1 MILPDTIEKIRE
13 KAFANGR
20 FISLTIPDSVKEI
33 GAEAFCNCAD
43 LRYLYFPS
51 GIRVFPAGL
60 FSGCT
65 RLDTIEI
72 GEGVEEIAKG
82 AMKGCPSLRR
92 VWIPASVTQIGEDLF
107 EEGSSVT
114 ICGQA
119 GSYAEAYAAQNDIP
133 FSETIDQEP
142 TPQQKEVIYDGV
154 RYIYQKDSDS
164 YYASGFLGNVGS
176 DLEIPRTVN
185 GKPVTGI
192 GKEAFKA
199 CHKLKSI
206 HIPGTVK
213 NIGDQAFAQCVFLEK
228 AILEPGVASLGESVF
243 WGCEDLKN
251 VSLPDSVTAM
261 GKSTFSGCR
270 SFESVRLSAGMT
282 TIPAYTFF
290 GASYHVGYGPLK
302 IPEGVT
308 AIEEGA
314 FSNFLVKEVTL
325 PKTLKKIGKEAFLSA
340 SVDKLVIPDSVTS
353 LGEEVFSLME
363 TNSLQLGRGIKIIPK
378 GAFDTFQGSMESYA
392 IPDTVSRIMDRAFYN
407 TRLRRIS
414 IPASVNY
421 IIKNAFSENPDLTLF
436 VQKGSVGERY
446 AKFMNIPYDNG
457 NMDAAVVTK
466 DGIRYQYNSNTQ
478 TYKIIKGD
486 EGLLGE
492 VIIPERINGKIVDAI
507 DRNAFQNCEKVAS
520 ITLPETIK
528 QIGAGAFRRCGL
540 KTIHLPETMLEIPPS
555 LASGCINLRSVRL
568 PEKLKVIGDNAFFHT
583 GLTAI
588 EFPPYLEEIGSSAF
602 AQSVDLQ
609 VQQIPDTVTR
619 LGEGVFEFCDSIKEM
634 HFPGSIKTLPGSTF
648 SFCDNLEKIWIEDGV
663 EEITEDSVG
672 NLFDRCPKL
681 TEIHI
686 ADSVRSIEGKMDAEN
701 CIIYGFTGSKAEAFC
716 LESGIS
722 FISVGTAVLKL
733 PEPKVKIRNGNN
745 IILGQEGWS
754 NNADFFDYV
763 LTKDKDFPQT
773 GNYLQ
778 KKEKLRVQEYE
789 FRLLDRGTY
798 YLFLR
803 AGRTVEETGE
813 TEYTDWVEAQAD
825 IRFSPA
831 PSKIKKVTVKGSAV
845 TVQIDSSAR
854 ADGYGIVLAR
864 GRSKVGGAKYLQPE
878 GIWYATK
885 NNHSTVYTFK
895 NVKNAN
901 YCVLAR
907 AWQKTDTGEN
917 AYSQWSGYSKI
928 IRVRNNK

>member
-1 MILPDTIEKIRE
+1 M
-13 KAFANGR
+13 
-20 FISLTIPDSVKEI
+20 
-33 GAEAFCNCAD
+33 
-43 LRYLYFPS
+43 YFP
-51 GIRVFPAGL
+51 L
-60 FSGCT
+60 
-65 RLDTIEI
+65 
-72 GEGVEEIAKG
+72 
-82 AMKGCPSLRR
+82 
-92 VWIPASVTQIGEDLF
+92 
-107 EEGSSVT
+107 
-114 ICGQA
+114 
-119 GSYAEAYAAQNDIP
+119 
-133 FSETIDQEP
+133 
-142 TPQQKEVIYDGV
+142 
-154 RYIYQKDSDS
+154 
-164 YYASGFLGNVGS
+164 
-176 DLEIPRTVN
+176 
-185 GKPVTGI
+185 
-192 GKEAFKA
+192 
-199 CHKLKSI
+199 
-206 HIPGTVK
+206 
-213 NIGDQAFAQCVFLEK
+213 
-228 AILEPGVASLGESVF
+228 
-243 WGCEDLKN
+243 
-251 VSLPDSVTAM
+251 
-261 GKSTFSGCR
+261 
-270 SFESVRLSAGMT
+270 
-282 TIPAYTFF
+282 
-290 GASYHVGYGPLK
+290 
-302 IPEGVT
+302 
-308 AIEEGA
+308 
-314 FSNFLVKEVTL
+314 
-325 PKTLKKIGKEAFLSA
+325 AFLSA

-457 NMDAAVVTK
+457 NMDAAAVTK

-507 DRNAFQNCEKVAS
+507 DHNAFQNCEKVTS

-540 KTIHLPETMLEIPPS
+540 KTINLPEGIQVLPESVFENSGIEKIQIPASVVEIQEAAFQGSALKQITLPDTVEKYGNYLLRDCKSLAEIHLPETMTEIPPS
-555 LASGCINLRSVRL
+555 LASGCINLKSVRL
-568 PEKLKVIGDNAFFHT
+568 PEKLKVIGENAFFHT

-588 EFPPYLEEIGSSAF
+588 EFPPYLEEIGSGAF

-648 SFCDNLEKIWIEDGV
+648 SFCDSLEKIWIEDGV
-663 EEITEDSVG
+663 EEITKDSVG
-672 NLFDRCPKL
+672 HLFDRCPKL

-716 LESGIS
+716 LENGIS
-722 FISVGTAVLKL
+722 FISVGTVVLKL

-763 LTKDKDFPQT
+763 LAKDKNFPQT

-831 PSKIKKVTVKGSAV
+831 PSKIKKVTVKGSTV

-917 AYSQWSGYSKI
+917 AYSQWSGYNKI